1 MEYRKNGLNCLT
13 LIDKKNSKKYEKII
27 YQNSESENEY
37 KNNILSVIKYI
48 NDKITSTNIINLI
61 KNNKLGFNS
70 KSYDKHRNSIEEHDH
85 FIINPFTIEE
95 GVVECGKCGCKK
107 TYSYAKQ
114 IRGGDEGTSIFS
126 ICSKCQHQWVSG
138 G

>member
-1 MEYRKNGLNCLT
+1 MEYRINGLNCLI
-13 LIDKKNSKKYEKII
+13 LSDKKNSKKYEKVI
-27 YQNSESENEY
+27 YQNSDNEIDY
-37 KNNILSVIKYI
+37 KHKILSVIKYI
-48 NDKITSTNIINLI
+48 NNNMCCNDIIKLI
-61 KNNKLGFNS
+61 QNNQLGFNS
-70 KSYDKHRNSIEEHDH
+70 NSYNQQRNNIEEHDH

>member
-1 MEYRKNGLNCLT
+1 MEYRKNGLNCLI
-13 LIDKKNSKKYEKII
+13 LCDKKNSKKYEKYI
-27 YQNSESENEY
+27 YQNSETESEY

-48 NDKITSTNIINLI
+48 SDKIPFKDIINMI
-61 KNNKLGFNS
+61 ENNKIGFNS
-70 KSYDKHRNSIEEHDH
+70 ESYNKYRNNMKEHDH
-85 FIINPFTIEE
+85 FIVNPFTVEE
-95 GVVECGKCGCKK
+95 GVVECGKCGCNK